1 MKPID
6 PMEVSALVDGELT
19 PQRAA
24 EVRQAIARDAALREI
39 YEHFTMVDADLNR
52 YAAASTF
59 NPRVRLSS
67 AIGTTRLYLPH
78 IVLALLAARLIVK
91 LTPLGFGITLQAVI
105 LLALLAWIV
114 ARLVRLAD
122 DVAFA
127 VPTGNPAGSS

>member
-39 YEHFTMVDADLNR
+39 YEQFTMVDADLNR

-59 NPRVRLSS
+59 NPRVSLSS

-78 IVLALLAARLIVK
+78 IILALLAARLIVK

-127 VPTGNPAGSS
+127 VPTGNPAASS